1 MQCALLSNKPLVWAS
16 RADVHIVNR
25 ESAGILRRPVP
36 EEELLCLALQ
46 SLLAFLNLRAG
57 LVHHQAHA
65 GCLGEVV
72 LGPVGCPCEHRNSHI
87 N

>member
-1 MQCALLSNKPLVWAS
+1 MQCALLNNKHSVGAT

-25 ESAGILRRPVP
+25 EHAGILRRPVL

-46 SLLAFLNLRAG
+46 SLLAFFHLRAG

-65 GCLGEVV
+65 SCVGEVV
-72 LGPVGCPCEHRNSHI
+72 L
-87 N
+87 